1 MDTIIFDSEVK
12 FRKYLIK
19 NSENISNIIIFEDS
33 LDNTIFFYSFTTNN
47 LILASKNSLN
57 NNFEYYLK
65 IYKKIITKLNLN
77 IEYETKNPKVL
88 KLNK

>member
-88 KLNK
+88 KLIK

>member
-77 IEYETKNPKVL
+77 IEYNSKNPKVL
-88 KLNK
+88 KLSK